1 MMYSQ
6 EHGKVFLNC
15 EFELSHLD
23 PDPLSSRVTFAEKQC
38 ADVFKKKLSR
48 RLKSIFEY
56 GNVVHD
62 PKIIVQVR
70 RDANDTQIPEMQAD
84 WDKLEIS
91 FDWKAMYSLYFREDK
106 EYHRR
111 LGAWVCIISSIT

>member
-1 MMYSQ
+1 MIYSEQ
-6 EHGKVFLNC
+6 HGKVFLDC
-15 EFELSHLD
+15 EFEFSHLD
-23 PDPLSSRVTFAEKQC
+23 PDPLRSRVTFVDKQC

-56 GNVVHD
+56 GNLVHD

-84 WDKLEIS
+84 WDNLEIS
-91 FDWKAMYSLYFREDK
+91 FDWKAMYNAYFREDK
-106 EYHRR
+106 E
-111 LGAWVCIISSIT
+111 